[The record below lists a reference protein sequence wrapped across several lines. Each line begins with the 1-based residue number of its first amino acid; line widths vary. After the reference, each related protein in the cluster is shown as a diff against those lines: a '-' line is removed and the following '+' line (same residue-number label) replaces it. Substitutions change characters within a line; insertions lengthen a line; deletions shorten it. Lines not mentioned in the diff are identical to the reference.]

1 MTSYLN
7 FNKPIVVQVELTT
20 KCNAMCPMCARVD
33 DRTDGQYL
41 NPYMPHEADMQLET
55 WQNFFDSWTLNKVG
69 HIDHTPV
76 FGDPLASNTFMLSL
90 EHIARFKPSIDVHA
104 NTNAS
109 LRTTDYWK
117 ELASVMS
124 FNKENWITFS
134 IDGLADTN
142 HLYRRMTNFDK
153 IMDNANAFIS
163 AGGNAHWKMIEFE
176 HNKHQIEEA
185 REIARKMGFTHFTIT
200 PNYGGRELTSKDK
213 IKTYQQP
220 STLKNYEDDI
230 GVIEDWKID
239 HQNRIDYFN
248 NLKIRCEWKGYN
260 SIFLATN
267 GEIFPCCHTY
277 RSVYSFQ
284 RKEAKDYRLKIN
296 KVYGANNVNEN
307 STKEILENKWY
318 DKDLVDSFGQNL
330 DSENNPK
337 LHRCAVT
344 CGISQDRG
352 RDLNISHTP
361 LN

>member
-41 NPYMPHEADMQLET
+41 NPYMPHEADMNFET
-55 WQNFFDSWTLNKVG
+55 WKNFFDKWILDRVG

-76 FGDPLASNTFMLSL
+76 FGDPLASNTFISSL
-90 EHIARFKPSIDVHA
+90 EYIAQLKPSINVHA

-185 REIARKMGFTHFTIT
+185 RELARKMGFTHFTIT
-200 PNYGGRELTSKDK
+200 PNYGGRELEPKDK
-213 IKTYQQP
+213 LKTYQQQ
-220 STLKNYEDDI
+220 STLQNYEDDTA
-230 GVIEDWKID
+230 VIEDWKI
-239 HQNRIDYFN
+239 NYYN

-277 RSVYSFQ
+277 RSVYSYQ
-284 RKEAKDYRLKIN
+284 RKEANDYRLKVN
-296 KVYGANNVNEN
+296 KSYGSNNVNKN
-307 STKEILENKWY
+307 STKEIVENKWY
-318 DKDLVDSFGQNL
+318 SKYLVDSFGQNIN
-330 DSENNPK
+330 DKNNPK
-337 LHRCAVT
+337 LYKCAYT
-344 CGISQDRG
+344 CGISKNKG
-352 RDLNISHTP
+352 RDLSISHSK

>member
-1 MTSYLN
+1 
-7 FNKPIVVQVELTT
+7 
-20 KCNAMCPMCARVD
+20 
-33 DRTDGQYL
+33 
-41 NPYMPHEADMQLET
+41 
-55 WQNFFDSWTLNKVG
+55 
-69 HIDHTPV
+69 
-76 FGDPLASNTFMLSL
+76 
-90 EHIARFKPSIDVHA
+90 
-104 NTNAS
+104 
-109 LRTTDYWK
+109 
-117 ELASVMS
+117 
-124 FNKENWITFS
+124 
-134 IDGLADTN
+134 
-142 HLYRRMTNFDK
+142 
-153 IMDNANAFIS
+153 
-163 AGGNAHWKMIEFE
+163 MIEFE

-277 RSVYSFQ
+277 RSVYSLQ

-307 STKEILENKWY
+307 STKEILENKQ
-318 DKDLVDSFGQNL
+318 KIMRLL
-330 DSENNPK
+330 K
-337 LHRCAVT
+337 
-344 CGISQDRG
+344 
-352 RDLNISHTP
+352 
-361 LN
+361 

>member
-33 DRTDGQYL
+33 DRTNGQYL
-41 NPYMPHEADMQLET
+41 NPYMPHEADMNFET
-55 WQNFFDSWTLNKVG
+55 WKNFFDKWTLDRVG

-76 FGDPLASNTFMLSL
+76 FGDPLASNTFISSL
-90 EHIARFKPSIDVHA
+90 EYIARLKPSINVHA

-117 ELASVMS
+117 QLANVMS

-239 HQNRIDYFN
+239 HQSRIDYFN

-318 DKDLVDSFGQNL
+318 DRDLVDSFGQNL

-337 LHRCAVT
+337 LHRCAFT
-344 CGISQDRG
+344 CGISKDRG

-361 LN
+361 LS